1 MSDKK
6 NIHIL
11 ELSTYSQPDIIEDS
25 KNDWVEY
32 GVNNDHYEFLI
43 DRYKNSTTNNSIIN
57 NVARLIYG
65 KGLNASNASKK
76 PNEFAQMKSLFKPKT
91 LRALALNEYMLGCG
105 VLQCIFD
112 EKHTKV
118 IRVEAVKTKHVR
130 PAKCNEDGEI
140 EAYYYSDNWSETKK
154 FPPKRIPAFGTSKE
168 PIEFLVYGKDSI
180 DLKYFSEV
188 DYQACIPY
196 CVLEEEI
203 SNYLINDTQNGFSG
217 TKVVNFNSGTPS
229 EEQQRLIANKVKG
242 QLTGAQGDKVIIAFN
257 DNQEEKTTVED
268 IPLDNAPEHFSY
280 LSTEAQA
287 KILNNH
293 NVVSPMIVGIT
304 TANSGFSS
312 NGDEIKTASTVFYN
326 QTIKPHQDIL
336 INALNNILAF
346 NGISLNL
353 FFENLNPLSSPV
365 SSESAKGGTEVVDSL
380 NTLSPLLATKVLET
394 MTTEEIRD
402 LVGLGLPEAPIRSTE
417 LSKEFNLEE
426 FLSDLGE
433 PKEQTGWITLDERE
447 VHYDDEETL
456 DNHLAEMNKELYDK
470 LQTSTLLSKV
480 FNFVSTGTARPTAI
494 SSQDKIVK
502 DKFFKVRYEYV
513 GNKSPERG
521 FCKAMM
527 RANKLY
533 RREDI
538 ERMSMQAVNSGF
550 GEGGSDTYNIFKFK
564 GGPRCRHAWKRVTM
578 MLDIN
583 KDSDEFKKIGTR
595 AAEIKGF
602 KVTNPFEVSVY
613 PKNLPLKGFSPN
625 NPNLPSDVR

>member
-105 VLQCIFD
+105 VIQCIFD

-118 IRVEAVKTKHVR
+118 VRVEAVKTKHVR

-140 EAYYYSDNWSETKK
+140 EAYYYSDNWSDTKK

-268 IPLDNAPEHFSY
+268 IPLNNAPEHYTY

-304 TANSGFSS
+304 TVNSGFSS
-312 NGDEIKTASTVFYN
+312 NGDEIEVATKFFYN
-326 QTIKPHQDIL
+326 QTVKPHQELL
-336 INALNNILAF
+336 IDALDEILAF
-346 NGISLNL
+346 NGISLKL
-353 FFENLNPLSSPV
+353 YFENLN
-365 SSESAKGGTEVVDSL
+365 
-380 NTLSPLLATKVLET
+380 LLQTREEIETVLEDNT
-394 MTTEEIRD
+394 KLT
-402 LVGLGLPEAPIRSTE
+402 S
-417 LSKEFNLEE
+417 
-426 FLSDLGE
+426 FLDTLGE
-433 PKEQTGWITLDERE
+433 EESDDWELIDSRE
-447 VHYDDEETL
+447 VNYDEEEEL
-456 DNHLAEMNKELYDK
+456 DKQFNEFGQSTIDKVKNALIKLA
-470 LQTSTLLSKV
+470 
-480 FNFVSTGTARPTAI
+480 STGTARPNAQ
-494 SSQDKIVK
+494 SAQDKQV
-502 DKFFKVRYEYV
+502 DGNYFKVRYKYV
-513 GNKSPERG
+513 GEGSGQREFCNKMTAS
-521 FCKAMM
+521 
-527 RANKLY
+527 NKIY
-533 RREDI
+533 RKEDI
-538 ERMSMQAVNSGF
+538 MMMGTQAVNKGF
-550 GEGGSDTYNIFKFK
+550 GEFGADTYSIWLYK
-564 GGPRCRHAWKRVTM
+564 GGPRCRHKWERRTYMSKSRTIDANSPLAPTVSTGKAR
-578 MLDIN
+578 
-583 KDSDEFKKIGTR
+583 KFGY
-595 AAEIKGF
+595 
-602 KVTNPFEVSVY
+602 NPVNEREVSMK
-613 PKNLPLKGFSPN
+613 PNDMPLKGFSPN
-625 NPNLPSDVR
+625 NENLPSDVR

>member
-11 ELSTYSQPDIIEDS
+11 ELSTYSQPEIIEDS

-32 GVNNDHYEFLI
+32 GVNNDYYEFLI

-140 EAYYYSDNWSETKK
+140 EAYYYSDNWSDTKK

-268 IPLDNAPEHFSY
+268 IPLNNAPEHYTY

-312 NGDEIKTASTVFYN
+312 NGDEIEVATKFFYN
-326 QTIKPHQDIL
+326 QTVKPHQELL
-336 INALNNILAF
+336 IDAIDEILAF
-346 NGISLNL
+346 NGISLKL
-353 FFENLNPLSSPV
+353 YFENLNLLQTR
-365 SSESAKGGTEVVDSL
+365 EEVE
-380 NTLSPLLATKVLET
+380 TVLEDNT
-394 MTTEEIRD
+394 K
-402 LVGLGLPEAPIRSTE
+402 LNS
-417 LSKEFNLEE
+417 
-426 FLSDLGE
+426 FLHTLGE
-433 PKEQTGWITLDERE
+433 EESEDWELIDSRE
-447 VHYDDEETL
+447 VNYDEEEEL
-456 DNHLAEMNKELYDK
+456 DKQFNDFGQSTIDKVKNALIKLA
-470 LQTSTLLSKV
+470 
-480 FNFVSTGTARPTAI
+480 STGTARPNAQ
-494 SSQDKIVK
+494 SAQDKQV
-502 DKFFKVRYEYV
+502 DGNYFKVRYKYV
-513 GNKSPERG
+513 GEGSGEREFCNK
-521 FCKAMM
+521 MM
-527 RANKLY
+527 SSNKIY
-533 RREDI
+533 RKEDI
-538 ERMSMQAVNSGF
+538 IMMGSQEVNKGF
-550 GEGGSDTYNIFKFK
+550 GEGGAAVYSIWLYK
-564 GGPRCRHAWKRVTM
+564 GGPRCRHKWERRTYMSKSRTIDANSPLAPRVSTG
-578 MLDIN
+578 
-583 KDSDEFKKIGTR
+583 KARKFGY
-595 AAEIKGF
+595 
-602 KVTNPFEVSVY
+602 NPVNEREVSMK
-613 PKNLPLKGFSPN
+613 PNDMPLKGFSPN

>member
-11 ELSTYSQPDIIEDS
+11 ELSTYSQPDIVEDS

-118 IRVEAVKTKHVR
+118 VRVEAVKTKHVR

-140 EAYYYSDNWSETKK
+140 EAYYYSDNWSDTKK

-168 PIEFLVYGKDSI
+168 SIEFLVYGKDSI

-268 IPLDNAPEHFSY
+268 IPLNNAPEHYTY
-280 LSTEAQA
+280 LSTEAQS

-312 NGDEIKTASTVFYN
+312 NGDEIEVATKFFYN
-326 QTIKPHQDIL
+326 QTVKPHQELL
-336 INALNNILAF
+336 IDAIDEILAF
-346 NGISLNL
+346 NGISLKL
-353 FFENLNPLSSPV
+353 YFENLN
-365 SSESAKGGTEVVDSL
+365 
-380 NTLSPLLATKVLET
+380 LLQTREEAETVLEDNT
-394 MTTEEIRD
+394 KLT
-402 LVGLGLPEAPIRSTE
+402 S
-417 LSKEFNLEE
+417 
-426 FLSDLGE
+426 FLDTLGE
-433 PKEQTGWITLDERE
+433 EESDDWELIDSRE
-447 VHYDDEETL
+447 VNYDEEEEL
-456 DNHLAEMNKELYDK
+456 DKQFNDFGQSTIDKVKNALIKLA
-470 LQTSTLLSKV
+470 
-480 FNFVSTGTARPTAI
+480 STGTARPNAQ
-494 SSQDKIVK
+494 SAQDKQV
-502 DKFFKVRYEYV
+502 DGNYFKVRYKYV
-513 GNKSPERG
+513 GEGSGQREFCNK
-521 FCKAMM
+521 MM
-527 RANKLY
+527 ASNKIY
-533 RREDI
+533 RKEDI
-538 ERMSMQAVNSGF
+538 MMMGTLEEGGTQVVNKGF
-550 GEGGSDTYNIFKFK
+550 GEFGADTYSIWLYK
-564 GGPRCRHAWKRVTM
+564 GGARCRHKWERRTYMSKSRTIDANSPLAPTVSTGKAR
-578 MLDIN
+578 
-583 KDSDEFKKIGTR
+583 KFGY
-595 AAEIKGF
+595 
-602 KVTNPFEVSVY
+602 NPVNEREVSMK
-613 PKNLPLKGFSPN
+613 PNDMPLKGFSPN
-625 NPNLPSDVR
+625 NENLPSDVR

>member
-105 VLQCIFD
+105 VIQCIFD
-112 EKHTKV
+112 EKHTKI

-140 EAYYYSDNWSETKK
+140 EAYYYSDNWSDTKK

-268 IPLDNAPEHFSY
+268 IPLNNAPEHYTY

-312 NGDEIKTASTVFYN
+312 NGDEIEVATKFFYN
-326 QTIKPHQDIL
+326 QTVKPHQELL
-336 INALNNILAF
+336 IDAIDEILAF
-346 NGISLNL
+346 NGISLKL
-353 FFENLNPLSSPV
+353 YFENLNLLQTR
-365 SSESAKGGTEVVDSL
+365 EEVE
-380 NTLSPLLATKVLET
+380 TVLEDNT
-394 MTTEEIRD
+394 KLGEED
-402 LVGLGLPEAPIRSTE
+402 SEENNKNVET
-417 LSKEFNLEE
+417 SKEFNLEE

-447 VHYDDEETL
+447 VDYEDEETL
-456 DNHLAEMNKELYDK
+456 NNHLAEMNKELYDK
-470 LQTSTLLSKV
+470 LETSTLLSKV

-494 SSQDKIVK
+494 SSQDKLVK

-513 GNKSPERG
+513 GNKSPERA

-538 ERMSMQAVNSGF
+538 ENMSMQPVNAGF
-550 GEGGSDTYNIFKFK
+550 GEGGSDTYNCFKFK

-578 MLDIN
+578 MLDID
-583 KDSDEFKKIGTR
+583 KDSDEFKRIGTR

-625 NPNLPSDVR
+625 NKNLPSDVR

>member
-65 KGLNASNASKK
+65 KGLDASNASKK

-118 IRVEAVKTKHVR
+118 VRVEAVKTKHVR

-140 EAYYYSDNWSETKK
+140 EAYYYSDNWSDTKK

-268 IPLDNAPEHFSY
+268 IPLNNAPEHYTY
-280 LSTEAQA
+280 LSTEAHA

-312 NGDEIKTASTVFYN
+312 NGDEIEVATKFFYN
-326 QTIKPHQDIL
+326 QTVKPHQELL
-336 INALNNILAF
+336 IDAIDEILAF
-346 NGISLNL
+346 NGISLKL
-353 FFENLNPLSSPV
+353 YFENLNLLQTR
-365 SSESAKGGTEVVDSL
+365 EEVE
-380 NTLSPLLATKVLET
+380 TVLEDNT
-394 MTTEEIRD
+394 KLGEE
-402 LVGLGLPEAPIRSTE
+402 E
-417 LSKEFNLEE
+417 SKENNKNVETSQEFNLEE

-447 VHYDDEETL
+447 VDYEDEETL
-456 DNHLAEMNKELYDK
+456 NNHLAEMNKELYDK
-470 LQTSTLLSKV
+470 LENSTLLSKV

-494 SSQDKIVK
+494 SSQDKLVK

-538 ERMSMQAVNSGF
+538 ERMSMQPVNPGF
-550 GEGGSDTYNIFKFK
+550 GEGGSDTYNCFKFK
-564 GGPRCRHAWKRVTM
+564 GGARCRHKWKRVTM

-583 KDSDEFKKIGTR
+583 KDSDEFKRIGTR

-625 NPNLPSDVR
+625 NKNLPSDVR

>member
-32 GVNNDHYEFLI
+32 GIDNLHYDFLI

-140 EAYYYSDNWSETKK
+140 EAYYYSDNWSDTKK

-268 IPLDNAPEHFSY
+268 IPLNNAPEHYTY
-280 LSTEAQA
+280 LSTEAQS

-312 NGDEIKTASTVFYN
+312 NGDEIEVATKFFYN
-326 QTIKPHQDIL
+326 QTVKPHQELL
-336 INALNNILAF
+336 IDALDEILAF
-346 NGISLNL
+346 NGISLKL
-353 FFENLNPLSSPV
+353 YFENLNLLQTR
-365 SSESAKGGTEVVDSL
+365 EEVE
-380 NTLSPLLATKVLET
+380 TVLEDNT
-394 MTTEEIRD
+394 KLT
-402 LVGLGLPEAPIRSTE
+402 S
-417 LSKEFNLEE
+417 
-426 FLSDLGE
+426 FLDTLGE
-433 PKEQTGWITLDERE
+433 EESDDWELIDSRE
-447 VHYDDEETL
+447 VNYDEEEEL
-456 DNHLAEMNKELYDK
+456 DKQFNDFGQSTIDKVKNALIKLA
-470 LQTSTLLSKV
+470 
-480 FNFVSTGTARPTAI
+480 STGTARPNAQ
-494 SSQDKIVK
+494 SAQDKQV
-502 DKFFKVRYEYV
+502 DGNYFKVRYKYV
-513 GNKSPERG
+513 GEGSGQREFCNK
-521 FCKAMM
+521 MM
-527 RANKLY
+527 SLNKIY
-533 RREDI
+533 RKEDI
-538 ERMSMQAVNSGF
+538 MMMGTPEEGGTQVVNKGF
-550 GEGGSDTYNIFKFK
+550 GEFGADTYSIWLYK
-564 GGPRCRHAWKRVTM
+564 GGPRCRHKWERRTYMSKSRTIDANSPLAPTVSTGKAR
-578 MLDIN
+578 
-583 KDSDEFKKIGTR
+583 KFGY
-595 AAEIKGF
+595 
-602 KVTNPFEVSVY
+602 NPVNEREVSMK
-613 PKNLPLKGFSPN
+613 PNDMPLKGFSPN
-625 NPNLPSDVR
+625 NENLPSDVR

>member
-11 ELSTYSQPDIIEDS
+11 ELSTYSQPEIIEDS

-32 GVNNDHYEFLI
+32 GVNNDYYEFLI

-140 EAYYYSDNWSETKK
+140 EAYYYSDNWSDTKK

-268 IPLDNAPEHFSY
+268 IPLNNAPEHYTY

-312 NGDEIKTASTVFYN
+312 NGDEIEVATKFFYN
-326 QTIKPHQDIL
+326 QTVKPHQELL
-336 INALNNILAF
+336 IDAIDEILAF
-346 NGISLNL
+346 NGISLKL
-353 FFENLNPLSSPV
+353 YFENLNLLQTR
-365 SSESAKGGTEVVDSL
+365 EEVE
-380 NTLSPLLATKVLET
+380 TVLEDNT
-394 MTTEEIRD
+394 KLT
-402 LVGLGLPEAPIRSTE
+402 S
-417 LSKEFNLEE
+417 
-426 FLSDLGE
+426 FLHTLGE
-433 PKEQTGWITLDERE
+433 EESEDWELIDSRE
-447 VHYDDEETL
+447 VNYDEEEEL
-456 DNHLAEMNKELYDK
+456 DKQFNEFGQSTIDKVKNALIKLA
-470 LQTSTLLSKV
+470 
-480 FNFVSTGTARPTAI
+480 STGTARPNAQ
-494 SSQDKIVK
+494 SAQDKQV
-502 DKFFKVRYEYV
+502 DGNYFKVRYKYV
-513 GNKSPERG
+513 GEGSGEREFCNK
-521 FCKAMM
+521 MM
-527 RANKLY
+527 SSNKIY
-533 RREDI
+533 RKEDI
-538 ERMSMQAVNSGF
+538 IMMGSQEVNKGF
-550 GEGGSDTYNIFKFK
+550 GEGGAAVYSIWLYK
-564 GGPRCRHAWKRVTM
+564 GGPRCRHKWERRTYMSKSRTIDANSPLAPTVSTGKARKFGYNP
-578 MLDIN
+578 IN
-583 KDSDEFKKIGTR
+583 VGEK
-595 AAEIKGF
+595 
-602 KVTNPFEVSVY
+602 EVSMK
-613 PKNLPLKGFSPN
+613 PNDMPLKGFSPN

>member
-11 ELSTYSQPDIIEDS
+11 ELSTYSQPEIIEDS

-105 VLQCIFD
+105 VIQCIFD

-140 EAYYYSDNWSETKK
+140 EAYYYSDNWSDTKK

-268 IPLDNAPEHFSY
+268 IPLNNAPEHYTY

-312 NGDEIKTASTVFYN
+312 NGDEIEVATKFFYN
-326 QTIKPHQDIL
+326 QTVKPHQELL
-336 INALNNILAF
+336 IDAIDEILAF
-346 NGISLNL
+346 NGISLKL
-353 FFENLNPLSSPV
+353 YFENLNLLQTR
-365 SSESAKGGTEVVDSL
+365 EEVE
-380 NTLSPLLATKVLET
+380 TVLEENT
-394 MTTEEIRD
+394 KLT
-402 LVGLGLPEAPIRSTE
+402 S
-417 LSKEFNLEE
+417 
-426 FLSDLGE
+426 FLDTLGE
-433 PKEQTGWITLDERE
+433 EESDDWELIDSRE
-447 VHYDDEETL
+447 VNYDEEEEL
-456 DNHLAEMNKELYDK
+456 DRQFNDFGQSTIDKVKNAIIKLA
-470 LQTSTLLSKV
+470 
-480 FNFVSTGTARPTAI
+480 STGTARPNAQ
-494 SSQDKIVK
+494 SAQDKQV
-502 DKFFKVRYEYV
+502 DGNYFKVRYKYV
-513 GNKSPERG
+513 GEGSGEREFCNK
-521 FCKAMM
+521 MM
-527 RANKLY
+527 ASNKIY
-533 RREDI
+533 RKEDI
-538 ERMSMQAVNSGF
+538 MMMGTQAVNKGF
-550 GEGGSDTYNIFKFK
+550 GEFGADTYSIWLYK
-564 GGPRCRHAWKRVTM
+564 GGPRCRHKWERRTYMSKSRTIDANSPLAPTVSTGKAR
-578 MLDIN
+578 
-583 KDSDEFKKIGTR
+583 KFGY
-595 AAEIKGF
+595 
-602 KVTNPFEVSVY
+602 NPVNEREVSMK
-613 PKNLPLKGFSPN
+613 PNDMPLKGFSPN
-625 NPNLPSDVR
+625 NENLPSDVR

>member
-105 VLQCIFD
+105 VIQCIFD

-118 IRVEAVKTKHVR
+118 VRVEAVKTKHVR

-140 EAYYYSDNWSETKK
+140 EAYYYSDNWSDTKK

-268 IPLDNAPEHFSY
+268 IPLNNAPEHYTY

-304 TANSGFSS
+304 TVNSGFSS
-312 NGDEIKTASTVFYN
+312 NGDEIEVATKFFYN
-326 QTIKPHQDIL
+326 QTVKPHQELL
-336 INALNNILAF
+336 IDALDEILAF
-346 NGISLNL
+346 NGISLKL
-353 FFENLNPLSSPV
+353 YFENLN
-365 SSESAKGGTEVVDSL
+365 
-380 NTLSPLLATKVLET
+380 LLQTREEIETVLEDNT
-394 MTTEEIRD
+394 KLT
-402 LVGLGLPEAPIRSTE
+402 S
-417 LSKEFNLEE
+417 
-426 FLSDLGE
+426 FLDTLGE
-433 PKEQTGWITLDERE
+433 EESDDWELIDSRE
-447 VHYDDEETL
+447 VNYDEEEEL
-456 DNHLAEMNKELYDK
+456 DKQFNDFGQSTIDKVKNALIKLA
-470 LQTSTLLSKV
+470 
-480 FNFVSTGTARPTAI
+480 STGTARPNAQ
-494 SSQDKIVK
+494 SAQDKQV
-502 DKFFKVRYEYV
+502 DGNYFKVRYKYV
-513 GNKSPERG
+513 GEGSGQREFCNKMTAS
-521 FCKAMM
+521 
-527 RANKLY
+527 NKIY
-533 RREDI
+533 RKEDI
-538 ERMSMQAVNSGF
+538 MMMGTQAVNKGF
-550 GEGGSDTYNIFKFK
+550 GEFGADTYSIWLYK
-564 GGPRCRHAWKRVTM
+564 GGARCRHKWERRTYMSKSRTIDANSPLAPRVSTG
-578 MLDIN
+578 
-583 KDSDEFKKIGTR
+583 KARKFGY
-595 AAEIKGF
+595 
-602 KVTNPFEVSVY
+602 NPVNEREVSMK
-613 PKNLPLKGFSPN
+613 PNDMPLKGFSPN
-625 NPNLPSDVR
+625 NENLPSDVR

>member
-11 ELSTYSQPDIIEDS
+11 ELSTYSQPEIIEDS

-91 LRALALNEYMLGCG
+91 LRALALNEYMLGSG
-105 VLQCIFD
+105 VIQCIFD

-140 EAYYYSDNWSETKK
+140 EAYYYSDNWSDTKK

-268 IPLDNAPEHFSY
+268 IPLNNAPEHYTY
-280 LSTEAQA
+280 LSTEAQS

-312 NGDEIKTASTVFYN
+312 NGDEIEVATKFFYN
-326 QTIKPHQDIL
+326 QTVKPHQELL
-336 INALNNILAF
+336 IDAIDEILAF
-346 NGISLNL
+346 NGISLKL
-353 FFENLNPLSSPV
+353 YFENLNLLQTR
-365 SSESAKGGTEVVDSL
+365 EEVE
-380 NTLSPLLATKVLET
+380 TVLEDNT
-394 MTTEEIRD
+394 K
-402 LVGLGLPEAPIRSTE
+402 LNS
-417 LSKEFNLEE
+417 
-426 FLSDLGE
+426 FLDTLGE
-433 PKEQTGWITLDERE
+433 EESEDWELIDSRE
-447 VHYDDEETL
+447 VSYDEEEEL
-456 DNHLAEMNKELYDK
+456 DKQFNEFGQSTIDKVKNALIKLA
-470 LQTSTLLSKV
+470 
-480 FNFVSTGTARPTAI
+480 STGTARPNAQ
-494 SSQDKIVK
+494 SAQDKQV
-502 DKFFKVRYEYV
+502 DGNYFKVRYKYV
-513 GNKSPERG
+513 GEGSGQREFCNK
-521 FCKAMM
+521 MM
-527 RANKLY
+527 SSNKIY
-533 RREDI
+533 RKEDI
-538 ERMSMQAVNSGF
+538 IMMGSQEVNKGF
-550 GEGGSDTYNIFKFK
+550 GEGGAAVYSIWLYK
-564 GGPRCRHAWKRVTM
+564 GGPRCRHKWERRTYMSKSRTIDANSPLAPTVSTGKARKFGYNP
-578 MLDIN
+578 IN
-583 KDSDEFKKIGTR
+583 VGEK
-595 AAEIKGF
+595 
-602 KVTNPFEVSVY
+602 EVSMK
-613 PKNLPLKGFSPN
+613 PNDMPLKGFSPN

>member
-105 VLQCIFD
+105 VIQCIFD

-118 IRVEAVKTKHVR
+118 VRVEAVKTKHVR

-140 EAYYYSDNWSETKK
+140 EAYYYSDNWSDTKK

-268 IPLDNAPEHFSY
+268 IPLNNAPEHYTY
-280 LSTEAQA
+280 LSTEAQS

-336 INALNNILAF
+336 INALNDILSF
-346 NGISLNL
+346 NGVSLNL

-417 LSKEFNLEE
+417 LSS
-426 FLSDLGE
+426 FLDTLGE
-433 PKEQTGWITLDERE
+433 EESDDWELIDSRE
-447 VHYDDEETL
+447 VNYDEEEEL
-456 DNHLAEMNKELYDK
+456 DKQFNEFGQSTIDKVKNALIKLA
-470 LQTSTLLSKV
+470 
-480 FNFVSTGTARPTAI
+480 STGTARPNAQ
-494 SSQDKIVK
+494 SAQDKQV
-502 DKFFKVRYEYV
+502 DGNYFKVRYKYV
-513 GNKSPERG
+513 GEGSGQREFCNK
-521 FCKAMM
+521 MM
-527 RANKLY
+527 SSNKIY
-533 RREDI
+533 RKEDI
-538 ERMSMQAVNSGF
+538 MMMGTQAVNKGF
-550 GEGGSDTYNIFKFK
+550 GEFGADTYSIWLYK
-564 GGPRCRHAWKRVTM
+564 GGPRCRHKWERRTYMSKSRTIDANSPLAPRVSTG
-578 MLDIN
+578 
-583 KDSDEFKKIGTR
+583 KARKFGY
-595 AAEIKGF
+595 
-602 KVTNPFEVSVY
+602 NPVNEREVSMK
-613 PKNLPLKGFSPN
+613 PNDMPLKGFSPN
-625 NPNLPSDVR
+625 NENLPSDVR

>member
-32 GVNNDHYEFLI
+32 GIDNLHYDFLI

-140 EAYYYSDNWSETKK
+140 EAYYYSDNWSDTKK

-168 PIEFLVYGKDSI
+168 SIEFLVYGKDSI

-268 IPLDNAPEHFSY
+268 IPLNNAPEHYTY
-280 LSTEAQA
+280 LSTEAQS

-312 NGDEIKTASTVFYN
+312 NGDEIEVATKFFYN
-326 QTIKPHQDIL
+326 QTVKPHQELL
-336 INALNNILAF
+336 IDALDEILAF
-346 NGISLNL
+346 NGISLKL
-353 FFENLNPLSSPV
+353 YFENLN
-365 SSESAKGGTEVVDSL
+365 
-380 NTLSPLLATKVLET
+380 LLQTREEAETVLEDNT
-394 MTTEEIRD
+394 KLT
-402 LVGLGLPEAPIRSTE
+402 S
-417 LSKEFNLEE
+417 
-426 FLSDLGE
+426 FLDTLGE
-433 PKEQTGWITLDERE
+433 EESDDWELIDSRE
-447 VHYDDEETL
+447 VNYDEEEEL
-456 DNHLAEMNKELYDK
+456 DKQFNDFGQSTIDKVKNALIKLA
-470 LQTSTLLSKV
+470 
-480 FNFVSTGTARPTAI
+480 STGTARPNAQ
-494 SSQDKIVK
+494 SAQDKQV
-502 DKFFKVRYEYV
+502 DGNYFKVRYKYV
-513 GNKSPERG
+513 GEGSGQREFCNK
-521 FCKAMM
+521 MM
-527 RANKLY
+527 SLNKIY
-533 RREDI
+533 RKEDI
-538 ERMSMQAVNSGF
+538 MMMGTPEEGGTQVVNKGF
-550 GEGGSDTYNIFKFK
+550 GEFGADTYSIWLYK
-564 GGPRCRHAWKRVTM
+564 GGPRCRHKWERRTYMSKSRTIDANSPLAPTVSTGKAR
-578 MLDIN
+578 
-583 KDSDEFKKIGTR
+583 KFGY
-595 AAEIKGF
+595 
-602 KVTNPFEVSVY
+602 NPVNEREVSMK
-613 PKNLPLKGFSPN
+613 PNDMPLKGFSPN
-625 NPNLPSDVR
+625 NENLPSDVR

>member
-11 ELSTYSQPDIIEDS
+11 ELSTYSQPEIIEDS
-25 KNDWVEY
+25 KNDWIEY

-76 PNEFAQMKSLFKPKT
+76 PNDFAQMKSLFKPKT

-140 EAYYYSDNWSETKK
+140 EAYYYSDNWSDTKK

-268 IPLDNAPEHFSY
+268 IPLNNAPEHYTY

-312 NGDEIKTASTVFYN
+312 NGDEIEVATKFFYN
-326 QTIKPHQDIL
+326 QTVKPHQELL
-336 INALNNILAF
+336 IDAIDEILAF
-346 NGISLNL
+346 NGISLKL
-353 FFENLNPLSSPV
+353 YFENLNLLQTR
-365 SSESAKGGTEVVDSL
+365 EEVE
-380 NTLSPLLATKVLET
+380 TVLEDNT
-394 MTTEEIRD
+394 KLGEEDSEENNKDI
-402 LVGLGLPEAPIRSTE
+402 ET
-417 LSKEFNLEE
+417 SKKFNLEE

-456 DNHLAEMNKELYDK
+456 NNHLAEMNKELYDK

-538 ERMSMQAVNSGF
+538 ERMSMQPVNSGF
-550 GEGGSDTYNIFKFK
+550 GEGGSDTYNIFKWK

-625 NPNLPSDVR
+625 NKNLPSDVR

>member
-11 ELSTYSQPDIIEDS
+11 ELSTYSQPEIIEDS
-25 KNDWVEY
+25 KNDWIEY

-76 PNEFAQMKSLFKPKT
+76 PNDFAQMKSLFKPKT

-105 VLQCIFD
+105 VIQCIFD

-140 EAYYYSDNWSETKK
+140 EAYYYSDNWSDTKK

-268 IPLDNAPEHFSY
+268 IPLNNAPEHYTY

-312 NGDEIKTASTVFYN
+312 NGDEIEVATKFFYN
-326 QTIKPHQDIL
+326 QTVKPHQELL
-336 INALNNILAF
+336 IDAIDEILAF
-346 NGISLNL
+346 NGISLKL
-353 FFENLNPLSSPV
+353 YFENLN
-365 SSESAKGGTEVVDSL
+365 
-380 NTLSPLLATKVLET
+380 LLQTREEAETVLEENT
-394 MTTEEIRD
+394 KLT
-402 LVGLGLPEAPIRSTE
+402 S
-417 LSKEFNLEE
+417 
-426 FLSDLGE
+426 FLDTLGE
-433 PKEQTGWITLDERE
+433 EESEDWELIDSRE
-447 VHYDDEETL
+447 VNYDEEEEL
-456 DNHLAEMNKELYDK
+456 DKQFNDFGQSTIDKVKNALIKLA
-470 LQTSTLLSKV
+470 
-480 FNFVSTGTARPTAI
+480 STGTARPNAQ
-494 SSQDKIVK
+494 SAQDKQV
-502 DKFFKVRYEYV
+502 DGNYFKVRYKYV
-513 GNKSPERG
+513 GEGSGQREFCNK
-521 FCKAMM
+521 MM
-527 RANKLY
+527 SLNKIY
-533 RREDI
+533 RKEDI
-538 ERMSMQAVNSGF
+538 MMMGTPEEGGTQVVNKGF
-550 GEGGSDTYNIFKFK
+550 GEFGADTYSIWLYK
-564 GGPRCRHAWKRVTM
+564 GGPRCRHKWERRTYMSKSRTIDANSPLAPTVSTGKAR
-578 MLDIN
+578 
-583 KDSDEFKKIGTR
+583 KFGY
-595 AAEIKGF
+595 
-602 KVTNPFEVSVY
+602 NPVNEREVSMK
-613 PKNLPLKGFSPN
+613 PNDMPLKGFSPN
-625 NPNLPSDVR
+625 NENLPSDVR

>member
-11 ELSTYSQPDIIEDS
+11 ELSTYSQPEIIEDS

-32 GVNNDHYEFLI
+32 GVNNDYYEFLI

-76 PNEFAQMKSLFKPKT
+76 PNEFAQMKSLFKANV
-91 LRALALNEYMLGCG
+91 LRSLALNEYMLGCG
-105 VLQCIFD
+105 VIQCIFD

-140 EAYYYSDNWSETKK
+140 EAYYYSDNWSDTKK

-268 IPLDNAPEHFSY
+268 IPLNNAPEHYTY

-312 NGDEIKTASTVFYN
+312 NGDEIEVATKFFYN
-326 QTIKPHQDIL
+326 QTVKPHQELL
-336 INALNNILAF
+336 IDAIDEILAF
-346 NGISLNL
+346 NGISLKL
-353 FFENLNPLSSPV
+353 YFENLNLLQTR
-365 SSESAKGGTEVVDSL
+365 EEVE
-380 NTLSPLLATKVLET
+380 TVLEDNT
-394 MTTEEIRD
+394 KLT
-402 LVGLGLPEAPIRSTE
+402 S
-417 LSKEFNLEE
+417 
-426 FLSDLGE
+426 FLHTLGE
-433 PKEQTGWITLDERE
+433 EESEDWELIDSRE
-447 VHYDDEETL
+447 VNYDEEEEL
-456 DNHLAEMNKELYDK
+456 DKQFNDFGQSTIDKVKNALIKLA
-470 LQTSTLLSKV
+470 
-480 FNFVSTGTARPTAI
+480 STGTARPNAQ
-494 SSQDKIVK
+494 SAQDKQV
-502 DKFFKVRYEYV
+502 DGNYFKVRYKYV
-513 GNKSPERG
+513 GEGSGQREFCNK
-521 FCKAMM
+521 MM
-527 RANKLY
+527 SSNKIY
-533 RREDI
+533 RKEDI
-538 ERMSMQAVNSGF
+538 IMMGSQEVNKGF
-550 GEGGSDTYNIFKFK
+550 GEGGAAVYSIWLYK
-564 GGPRCRHAWKRVTM
+564 GGPRCRHKWERRTYMSKSRTIDANSPLAPTVSTGKARKFGYNP
-578 MLDIN
+578 IN
-583 KDSDEFKKIGTR
+583 VGEK
-595 AAEIKGF
+595 
-602 KVTNPFEVSVY
+602 EVSMK
-613 PKNLPLKGFSPN
+613 PNDMPLKGFSPN

>member
-140 EAYYYSDNWSETKK
+140 EAYYYSDNWSDTKK

-268 IPLDNAPEHFSY
+268 IPLNNAPEHYTY
-280 LSTEAQA
+280 LSTEAQS

-312 NGDEIKTASTVFYN
+312 NGDEIEVATKFFYN
-326 QTIKPHQDIL
+326 QTVKPHQELL
-336 INALNNILAF
+336 IDALDEILAF
-346 NGISLNL
+346 NGISLKL
-353 FFENLNPLSSPV
+353 YFENLNLLQTR
-365 SSESAKGGTEVVDSL
+365 EEVE
-380 NTLSPLLATKVLET
+380 TVLEDNAKLT
-394 MTTEEIRD
+394 
-402 LVGLGLPEAPIRSTE
+402 S
-417 LSKEFNLEE
+417 
-426 FLSDLGE
+426 FLDTLGE
-433 PKEQTGWITLDERE
+433 EESEDWELIDSRE
-447 VHYDDEETL
+447 VNYDEEEEL
-456 DNHLAEMNKELYDK
+456 DRQFNEFGQSTIDKVKNALIKLA
-470 LQTSTLLSKV
+470 
-480 FNFVSTGTARPTAI
+480 STGTARPNAQ
-494 SSQDKIVK
+494 SAQDKQV
-502 DKFFKVRYEYV
+502 DGNYFKVRYKYV
-513 GNKSPERG
+513 GEGSGQREFCNK
-521 FCKAMM
+521 MM
-527 RANKLY
+527 ASNKIY
-533 RREDI
+533 RKEDI
-538 ERMSMQAVNSGF
+538 MMMGTLEEGGTQVVNKGF
-550 GEGGSDTYNIFKFK
+550 GEFGADTYSIWLYK
-564 GGPRCRHAWKRVTM
+564 GGPRCRHKWERRTYMSKSRTIDANSPLAPTVSTGKAR
-578 MLDIN
+578 
-583 KDSDEFKKIGTR
+583 KFGY
-595 AAEIKGF
+595 
-602 KVTNPFEVSVY
+602 NPVNEREVSMK
-613 PKNLPLKGFSPN
+613 PNDMPLKGFSPN
-625 NPNLPSDVR
+625 NENLPSDVR

>member
-11 ELSTYSQPDIIEDS
+11 ELSTYSQPDIVEDS

-140 EAYYYSDNWSETKK
+140 EAYYYSDNWSDTKK

-268 IPLDNAPEHFSY
+268 IPLNNAPEHYTY

-312 NGDEIKTASTVFYN
+312 NGDEIEVATKFFYN
-326 QTIKPHQDIL
+326 QTVKPHQELL
-336 INALNNILAF
+336 IDAIDEILAF
-346 NGISLNL
+346 NGISLKL
-353 FFENLNPLSSPV
+353 YFENLNLLQTR
-365 SSESAKGGTEVVDSL
+365 EEVE
-380 NTLSPLLATKVLET
+380 TVLEDNT
-394 MTTEEIRD
+394 KLT
-402 LVGLGLPEAPIRSTE
+402 S
-417 LSKEFNLEE
+417 
-426 FLSDLGE
+426 FLDTLGE
-433 PKEQTGWITLDERE
+433 EETDDWELIDSRE
-447 VHYDDEETL
+447 VNYDEEEEL
-456 DNHLAEMNKELYDK
+456 DRQFNEFGQSTIDKVKNALIKLA
-470 LQTSTLLSKV
+470 
-480 FNFVSTGTARPTAI
+480 STGTARPNAQ
-494 SSQDKIVK
+494 SAQDKQV
-502 DKFFKVRYEYV
+502 DGNYFKVRYKYV
-513 GNKSPERG
+513 GEGSGQREFCNK
-521 FCKAMM
+521 MM
-527 RANKLY
+527 ASNKIY
-533 RREDI
+533 RKEDI
-538 ERMSMQAVNSGF
+538 MMMGTQAVNKGF
-550 GEGGSDTYNIFKFK
+550 GEFGADTYSIWLYK
-564 GGPRCRHAWKRVTM
+564 GGPRCRHKWERRTYMSKSRTIDANSPLAPTVSTGKAR
-578 MLDIN
+578 
-583 KDSDEFKKIGTR
+583 KFGY
-595 AAEIKGF
+595 
-602 KVTNPFEVSVY
+602 NPVNEREVSMK
-613 PKNLPLKGFSPN
+613 PNDMPLKGFSPN
-625 NPNLPSDVR
+625 NENLPSDVR

>member
-65 KGLNASNASKK
+65 KGLNASKK

-140 EAYYYSDNWSETKK
+140 EAYYYSDNWTDTKK

-268 IPLDNAPEHFSY
+268 IPLNNAPEHYTY

-312 NGDEIKTASTVFYN
+312 NGDEIEVATKFFYN
-326 QTIKPHQDIL
+326 QTVKPHQELL
-336 INALNNILAF
+336 IDAIDEILAF
-346 NGISLNL
+346 NGISLKL
-353 FFENLNPLSSPV
+353 YFENLNLLQTR
-365 SSESAKGGTEVVDSL
+365 EEVE
-380 NTLSPLLATKVLET
+380 TVLEDNT
-394 MTTEEIRD
+394 KLGEE
-402 LVGLGLPEAPIRSTE
+402 E
-417 LSKEFNLEE
+417 SKENNKNVETSQEFNLEE

-447 VHYDDEETL
+447 VDYEDEETL
-456 DNHLAEMNKELYDK
+456 NNHLAEMNKELYDK
-470 LQTSTLLSKV
+470 LENSTLLSKV

-494 SSQDKIVK
+494 SSQDKLVK

-538 ERMSMQAVNSGF
+538 ERMSMQPVNPGF
-550 GEGGSDTYNIFKFK
+550 GEGGSDTYNCFKFK
-564 GGPRCRHAWKRVTM
+564 GGARCRHKWKRVTM

-583 KDSDEFKKIGTR
+583 KDSDEFKRIGTR

-625 NPNLPSDVR
+625 NKNLPSDVR

>member
-65 KGLNASNASKK
+65 KGLDASNASKK

-140 EAYYYSDNWSETKK
+140 EAYYYSDNWTDTKK

-268 IPLDNAPEHFSY
+268 IPLNNAPEHYTY

-312 NGDEIKTASTVFYN
+312 NGDEIEVATKFFYN
-326 QTIKPHQDIL
+326 QTVKPHQELL
-336 INALNNILAF
+336 IDAIDEILAF
-346 NGISLNL
+346 NGISLKL
-353 FFENLNPLSSPV
+353 YFENLNLLQTR
-365 SSESAKGGTEVVDSL
+365 EEVE
-380 NTLSPLLATKVLET
+380 TVLEDNT
-394 MTTEEIRD
+394 KLGEED
-402 LVGLGLPEAPIRSTE
+402 SEENNKNVETSQ
-417 LSKEFNLEE
+417 EFNLEE

-447 VHYDDEETL
+447 VDYEDEETL
-456 DNHLAEMNKELYDK
+456 NNHLAEMNKELYDK
-470 LQTSTLLSKV
+470 LENSTLLSKV

-494 SSQDKIVK
+494 SSQDKLVK

-538 ERMSMQAVNSGF
+538 ERMSMQPVNPGF
-550 GEGGSDTYNIFKFK
+550 GEGGSDTYNCFKFK
-564 GGPRCRHAWKRVTM
+564 GGARCRHKWKRVTM

-583 KDSDEFKKIGTR
+583 KDSDEFKRIGTR

-625 NPNLPSDVR
+625 NKNLPSDVR

>member
-140 EAYYYSDNWSETKK
+140 EAYYYSDNWSDTKK

-217 TKVVNFNSGTPS
+217 TKVVNFNSGLPS
-229 EEQQRLIANKVKG
+229 EEAQRLIANKIKG

-268 IPLDNAPEHFSY
+268 IPLNNAPEHYTY

-312 NGDEIKTASTVFYN
+312 NGDEIEVATKFFYN
-326 QTIKPHQDIL
+326 QTVKPHQELL
-336 INALNNILAF
+336 IDAIDEILAF
-346 NGISLNL
+346 NGISLKL
-353 FFENLNPLSSPV
+353 YFENLN
-365 SSESAKGGTEVVDSL
+365 
-380 NTLSPLLATKVLET
+380 LLQTREEAETVLEENT
-394 MTTEEIRD
+394 KLT
-402 LVGLGLPEAPIRSTE
+402 S
-417 LSKEFNLEE
+417 
-426 FLSDLGE
+426 FLDTLGE
-433 PKEQTGWITLDERE
+433 EESEDWELIDSRE
-447 VHYDDEETL
+447 VNYDEEEEL
-456 DNHLAEMNKELYDK
+456 DKQFNDFGQSTIDKVKNALIKLA
-470 LQTSTLLSKV
+470 
-480 FNFVSTGTARPTAI
+480 STGTARPNAQ
-494 SSQDKIVK
+494 SAQDKQV
-502 DKFFKVRYEYV
+502 DGNYFKVRYKYV
-513 GNKSPERG
+513 GEGSGQREFCNK
-521 FCKAMM
+521 MM
-527 RANKLY
+527 SLNKIY
-533 RREDI
+533 RKEDI
-538 ERMSMQAVNSGF
+538 MMMGTPEEGGTQVVNKGF
-550 GEGGSDTYNIFKFK
+550 GEFGADTYSIWLYK
-564 GGPRCRHAWKRVTM
+564 GGPRCRHKWERRTYMSKSRTIDANSPLAPTVSTGKAR
-578 MLDIN
+578 
-583 KDSDEFKKIGTR
+583 KFGY
-595 AAEIKGF
+595 
-602 KVTNPFEVSVY
+602 NPVNEREVSMK
-613 PKNLPLKGFSPN
+613 PNDMPLKGFSPN
-625 NPNLPSDVR
+625 NENLPSDVR

>member
-65 KGLNASNASKK
+65 KGLDAANASKK
-76 PNEFAQMKSLFKPKT
+76 PNEFAHMKSLFKPKT

-140 EAYYYSDNWSETKK
+140 EAYYYSDNWSDTKK

-217 TKVVNFNSGTPS
+217 TKVVNFNSGLPS
-229 EEQQRLIANKVKG
+229 EEAQRLIANKIKG

-268 IPLDNAPEHFSY
+268 IPLNNAPEHYTY
-280 LSTEAQA
+280 LSTEAQS

-312 NGDEIKTASTVFYN
+312 NGDEIEVATKFFYN
-326 QTIKPHQDIL
+326 QTVKPHQELL
-336 INALNNILAF
+336 IDAIDEILAF
-346 NGISLNL
+346 NGISLKL
-353 FFENLNPLSSPV
+353 YFENLNLLQTR
-365 SSESAKGGTEVVDSL
+365 EEVE
-380 NTLSPLLATKVLET
+380 TVLEDNT
-394 MTTEEIRD
+394 KLT
-402 LVGLGLPEAPIRSTE
+402 S
-417 LSKEFNLEE
+417 
-426 FLSDLGE
+426 FLDTLGE
-433 PKEQTGWITLDERE
+433 EESDEWELIDSRE
-447 VHYDDEETL
+447 VNYDEEEEL
-456 DNHLAEMNKELYDK
+456 DKQFNDFGQSTIDKVKNALIKLA
-470 LQTSTLLSKV
+470 
-480 FNFVSTGTARPTAI
+480 STGTARPNAQ
-494 SSQDKIVK
+494 SSQDKQV
-502 DKFFKVRYEYV
+502 DGNYFKVRYKYV
-513 GNKSPERG
+513 GEGSGQREFCNK
-521 FCKAMM
+521 MM
-527 RANKLY
+527 SSNKIY
-533 RREDI
+533 RKEDI
-538 ERMSMQAVNSGF
+538 MMMGTQAVNKGF
-550 GEGGSDTYNIFKFK
+550 GEFGADTYSIWLYK
-564 GGPRCRHAWKRVTM
+564 GGARCRHKWERRTYMSKSRTIDANSPLAPTVSTGKAR
-578 MLDIN
+578 
-583 KDSDEFKKIGTR
+583 KFGY
-595 AAEIKGF
+595 
-602 KVTNPFEVSVY
+602 NPVNEREVSMK
-613 PKNLPLKGFSPN
+613 PNDMPLKGFSPN
-625 NPNLPSDVR
+625 NENLPSDVR

>member
-140 EAYYYSDNWSETKK
+140 EAYYYSDNWSDTKK

-268 IPLDNAPEHFSY
+268 IPLNNAPEHYTY
-280 LSTEAQA
+280 LSTEAQS

-312 NGDEIKTASTVFYN
+312 NGDEIEVATKFFYN
-326 QTIKPHQDIL
+326 QTVKPHQELL
-336 INALNNILAF
+336 IDALDEILAF
-346 NGISLNL
+346 NGISLKL
-353 FFENLNPLSSPV
+353 YFENLNLLQTR
-365 SSESAKGGTEVVDSL
+365 EEVE
-380 NTLSPLLATKVLET
+380 TVLEDNT
-394 MTTEEIRD
+394 KLT
-402 LVGLGLPEAPIRSTE
+402 S
-417 LSKEFNLEE
+417 
-426 FLSDLGE
+426 FLDTLGE
-433 PKEQTGWITLDERE
+433 EESEDWELIDSRE
-447 VHYDDEETL
+447 VNYDEEEEL
-456 DNHLAEMNKELYDK
+456 DRQFNEFGQSTIDKVKNALIKLA
-470 LQTSTLLSKV
+470 
-480 FNFVSTGTARPTAI
+480 STGTARPNAQ
-494 SSQDKIVK
+494 SAQDKQV
-502 DKFFKVRYEYV
+502 DGNYFKVRYKYV
-513 GNKSPERG
+513 GEGSGQREFCNK
-521 FCKAMM
+521 MM
-527 RANKLY
+527 ASNKIY
-533 RREDI
+533 RKEDI
-538 ERMSMQAVNSGF
+538 MMMGTLEEGGTQVVNKGF
-550 GEGGSDTYNIFKFK
+550 GEFGADTYSIWLYK
-564 GGPRCRHAWKRVTM
+564 GGPRCRHKWERRTYMSKSRTIDANSPLAPTVSTGKAR
-578 MLDIN
+578 
-583 KDSDEFKKIGTR
+583 KFGY
-595 AAEIKGF
+595 
-602 KVTNPFEVSVY
+602 NPVNEREVSMK
-613 PKNLPLKGFSPN
+613 PNDMPLKGFSPN
-625 NPNLPSDVR
+625 NENLPSDVR

>member
-65 KGLNASNASKK
+65 KGLDASNASKK
-76 PNEFAQMKSLFKPKT
+76 PNEFAHMKSLFKPKT

-140 EAYYYSDNWSETKK
+140 EAYYYSDNWSDTKK

-217 TKVVNFNSGTPS
+217 TKVVNFNSGLPS
-229 EEQQRLIANKVKG
+229 EEAQRLIANKIKG

-268 IPLDNAPEHFSY
+268 IPLNNAPEHYTY
-280 LSTEAQA
+280 LSTEAQS

-312 NGDEIKTASTVFYN
+312 NGDEIEVATKFFYN
-326 QTIKPHQDIL
+326 QTVKPHQELL
-336 INALNNILAF
+336 IDAIDEILAF
-346 NGISLNL
+346 NGISLKL
-353 FFENLNPLSSPV
+353 YFENLNLLQTR
-365 SSESAKGGTEVVDSL
+365 EEVE
-380 NTLSPLLATKVLET
+380 TVLEDNT
-394 MTTEEIRD
+394 KLT
-402 LVGLGLPEAPIRSTE
+402 S
-417 LSKEFNLEE
+417 
-426 FLSDLGE
+426 FLDTLGE
-433 PKEQTGWITLDERE
+433 EESDEWELIDSRE
-447 VHYDDEETL
+447 VNYDEEEEL
-456 DNHLAEMNKELYDK
+456 DKQFNDFGQSTIDKVKNALIKLA
-470 LQTSTLLSKV
+470 
-480 FNFVSTGTARPTAI
+480 STGTARPNAQ
-494 SSQDKIVK
+494 SSQDKQV
-502 DKFFKVRYEYV
+502 DGNYFKVRYKYV
-513 GNKSPERG
+513 GEGSGQREFCNK
-521 FCKAMM
+521 MM
-527 RANKLY
+527 SSNKIY
-533 RREDI
+533 RKEDI
-538 ERMSMQAVNSGF
+538 MMMGTQAVNKGF
-550 GEGGSDTYNIFKFK
+550 GEFGADTYSIWLYK
-564 GGPRCRHAWKRVTM
+564 GGARCRHKWERRTYMSKSRTIDANSPLAPTVSTGKAR
-578 MLDIN
+578 
-583 KDSDEFKKIGTR
+583 KFGY
-595 AAEIKGF
+595 
-602 KVTNPFEVSVY
+602 NPVNEREVSMK
-613 PKNLPLKGFSPN
+613 PNDMPLKGFSPN
-625 NPNLPSDVR
+625 NENLPSDVR

>member
-65 KGLNASNASKK
+65 KGLDASNASKK

-140 EAYYYSDNWSETKK
+140 EAYYYSDNWTDTKK

-268 IPLDNAPEHFSY
+268 IPLNNAPEHYTY

-312 NGDEIKTASTVFYN
+312 NGDEIEVATKFFYN
-326 QTIKPHQDIL
+326 QTVKPHQELL
-336 INALNNILAF
+336 IDAIDEILAF
-346 NGISLNL
+346 NGISLKL
-353 FFENLNPLSSPV
+353 YFENLNLLQTR
-365 SSESAKGGTEVVDSL
+365 EEVE
-380 NTLSPLLATKVLET
+380 TVLEDNT
-394 MTTEEIRD
+394 KLGEE
-402 LVGLGLPEAPIRSTE
+402 E
-417 LSKEFNLEE
+417 SKENNKNVETSQEFNLEE

-447 VHYDDEETL
+447 VDYEDEETL
-456 DNHLAEMNKELYDK
+456 NNHLAEMNKELYDK
-470 LQTSTLLSKV
+470 LENSTLLSKV

-494 SSQDKIVK
+494 SSQDKLVK

-538 ERMSMQAVNSGF
+538 ERMSMQPVNPGF
-550 GEGGSDTYNIFKFK
+550 GEGGSDTYNCFKFK
-564 GGPRCRHAWKRVTM
+564 GGARCRHKWKRVTM

-583 KDSDEFKKIGTR
+583 KDSDEFKRIGTR

-625 NPNLPSDVR
+625 NKNLPSDVR

>member
-11 ELSTYSQPDIIEDS
+11 ELSTYSQPEIIEDS
-25 KNDWVEY
+25 KNDWIEY

-76 PNEFAQMKSLFKPKT
+76 PNDFAQMKSLFKPKT

-140 EAYYYSDNWSETKK
+140 EAYYYSDNWSDTKK

-268 IPLDNAPEHFSY
+268 IPLNNAPEHYTY

-312 NGDEIKTASTVFYN
+312 NGDEIEVATKFFYN
-326 QTIKPHQDIL
+326 QTVKPHQELL
-336 INALNNILAF
+336 IDAIDEILAF
-346 NGISLNL
+346 NGISLKL
-353 FFENLNPLSSPV
+353 YFENLN
-365 SSESAKGGTEVVDSL
+365 
-380 NTLSPLLATKVLET
+380 LLQTREEAETVLEENT
-394 MTTEEIRD
+394 KLT
-402 LVGLGLPEAPIRSTE
+402 S
-417 LSKEFNLEE
+417 
-426 FLSDLGE
+426 FLDTLGE
-433 PKEQTGWITLDERE
+433 EESEDWELIDSRE
-447 VHYDDEETL
+447 VNYDEEEEL
-456 DNHLAEMNKELYDK
+456 DKQFNDFGQSTIDKVKNALIKLA
-470 LQTSTLLSKV
+470 
-480 FNFVSTGTARPTAI
+480 STGTARPNAQ
-494 SSQDKIVK
+494 SAQDKQV
-502 DKFFKVRYEYV
+502 DGNYFKVRYKYV
-513 GNKSPERG
+513 GEGSGQREFCNK
-521 FCKAMM
+521 MM
-527 RANKLY
+527 SLNKIY
-533 RREDI
+533 RKEDI
-538 ERMSMQAVNSGF
+538 MMMGTPEEGGTQVVNKGF
-550 GEGGSDTYNIFKFK
+550 GEFGADTYSIWLYK
-564 GGPRCRHAWKRVTM
+564 GGPRCRHKWERRTYMSKSRTIDANSPLAPTVSTGKAR
-578 MLDIN
+578 
-583 KDSDEFKKIGTR
+583 KFGY
-595 AAEIKGF
+595 
-602 KVTNPFEVSVY
+602 NPVNEREVSMK
-613 PKNLPLKGFSPN
+613 PNDMPLKGFSPN
-625 NPNLPSDVR
+625 NENLPSDVR

>member
-118 IRVEAVKTKHVR
+118 VRVEAVKTKHVR

-140 EAYYYSDNWSETKK
+140 EAYYYSDNWSDTKK

-168 PIEFLVYGKDSI
+168 SIEFLVYGKDSI

-268 IPLDNAPEHFSY
+268 IPLNNAPEHYTY
-280 LSTEAQA
+280 LSTEAQS

-312 NGDEIKTASTVFYN
+312 NGDEIEVATKFFYN
-326 QTIKPHQDIL
+326 QTVKPHQELL
-336 INALNNILAF
+336 IDALDEILAF
-346 NGISLNL
+346 NGISLKL
-353 FFENLNPLSSPV
+353 YFENLNLLQTR
-365 SSESAKGGTEVVDSL
+365 EEVE
-380 NTLSPLLATKVLET
+380 TVLEDNT
-394 MTTEEIRD
+394 KLT
-402 LVGLGLPEAPIRSTE
+402 S
-417 LSKEFNLEE
+417 
-426 FLSDLGE
+426 FLDTLGE
-433 PKEQTGWITLDERE
+433 EESDDWELIDSRE
-447 VHYDDEETL
+447 VNYDEEEEL
-456 DNHLAEMNKELYDK
+456 DKQFNDFGQSTIDKVKNALIKLA
-470 LQTSTLLSKV
+470 
-480 FNFVSTGTARPTAI
+480 STGTARPNAQ
-494 SSQDKIVK
+494 SAQDKQV
-502 DKFFKVRYEYV
+502 DGNYFKVRYKYV
-513 GNKSPERG
+513 GEGSGQREFCNK
-521 FCKAMM
+521 MM
-527 RANKLY
+527 SSNKIY
-533 RREDI
+533 RKEDI
-538 ERMSMQAVNSGF
+538 MMMGTQAVNKGF
-550 GEGGSDTYNIFKFK
+550 GEFGADTYSIWLYK
-564 GGPRCRHAWKRVTM
+564 GGPRCRHKWERRTYMSKSRTIDANSPLAPTVSTGKAR
-578 MLDIN
+578 
-583 KDSDEFKKIGTR
+583 KFGY
-595 AAEIKGF
+595 
-602 KVTNPFEVSVY
+602 NPVNEREVSMK
-613 PKNLPLKGFSPN
+613 PNDMPLKGFSPN
-625 NPNLPSDVR
+625 NENLPSDVR

>member
-11 ELSTYSQPDIIEDS
+11 ELSTYSQPDIVEDS

-140 EAYYYSDNWSETKK
+140 EAYYYSDNWTDTKK

-280 LSTEAQA
+280 LSTEAQS

-312 NGDEIKTASTVFYN
+312 NGDEIEVATKFFYN
-326 QTIKPHQDIL
+326 QTVKPHQELL
-336 INALNNILAF
+336 IDAIDEILAF
-346 NGISLNL
+346 NGISLKL
-353 FFENLNPLSSPV
+353 YFENLNLLQTR
-365 SSESAKGGTEVVDSL
+365 EEVE
-380 NTLSPLLATKVLET
+380 TVLEDNT
-394 MTTEEIRD
+394 KLGEEDSEENNKDI
-402 LVGLGLPEAPIRSTE
+402 ET
-417 LSKEFNLEE
+417 SKKFNLEE

-433 PKEQTGWITLDERE
+433 PKEQNGWITLDERE

-456 DNHLAEMNKELYDK
+456 NNHLAEMNKELYDK
-470 LQTSTLLSKV
+470 LETSTLLSKV

-538 ERMSMQAVNSGF
+538 ERMSMQPVNIGF
-550 GEGGSDTYNIFKFK
+550 GEGGSDTYNIFKWK

-625 NPNLPSDVR
+625 NKNLPSDVR

>member
-32 GVNNDHYEFLI
+32 GIDNLHYDFLI

-140 EAYYYSDNWSETKK
+140 EAYYYSDNWSDTKK

-280 LSTEAQA
+280 LSTEAQS

-312 NGDEIKTASTVFYN
+312 NGDEIEVATKFFYN
-326 QTIKPHQDIL
+326 QTVKPHQELL
-336 INALNNILAF
+336 IDAIDEILAF
-346 NGISLNL
+346 NGISLKL
-353 FFENLNPLSSPV
+353 YFENLNLLQTR
-365 SSESAKGGTEVVDSL
+365 EEVE
-380 NTLSPLLATKVLET
+380 TVLEDNT
-394 MTTEEIRD
+394 KLT
-402 LVGLGLPEAPIRSTE
+402 S
-417 LSKEFNLEE
+417 
-426 FLSDLGE
+426 FLDTLGE
-433 PKEQTGWITLDERE
+433 EESEDWELIDSRE
-447 VHYDDEETL
+447 VNYDEEEEL
-456 DNHLAEMNKELYDK
+456 DKQFNDFGQSTIDKVKNALIKLA
-470 LQTSTLLSKV
+470 
-480 FNFVSTGTARPTAI
+480 STGTARPNAQ
-494 SSQDKIVK
+494 SAQDKQV
-502 DKFFKVRYEYV
+502 DGNYFKVRYKYV
-513 GNKSPERG
+513 GEGSGQREFCNK
-521 FCKAMM
+521 MM
-527 RANKLY
+527 SLNKIY
-533 RREDI
+533 RKEDI
-538 ERMSMQAVNSGF
+538 MMMGTPEEGGTQVVNKGF
-550 GEGGSDTYNIFKFK
+550 GEFGADTYSIWLYK
-564 GGPRCRHAWKRVTM
+564 GGPRCRHKWERRTYMSKSRTIDANSPLAPTVSTGKAR
-578 MLDIN
+578 
-583 KDSDEFKKIGTR
+583 KFGY
-595 AAEIKGF
+595 
-602 KVTNPFEVSVY
+602 NPVNEREVSMK
-613 PKNLPLKGFSPN
+613 PNDMPLKGFSPN
-625 NPNLPSDVR
+625 NENLPSDVR

>member
-32 GVNNDHYEFLI
+32 GIDNLHYDFLI

-140 EAYYYSDNWSETKK
+140 EAYYYSDNWSDTKK

-268 IPLDNAPEHFSY
+268 IPLNNAPEHYTY

-312 NGDEIKTASTVFYN
+312 NGDEIEVATKFFYN
-326 QTIKPHQDIL
+326 QTVKPHQELL
-336 INALNNILAF
+336 IDAIDEILAF
-346 NGISLNL
+346 NGISLKL
-353 FFENLNPLSSPV
+353 YFENLNLLQTR
-365 SSESAKGGTEVVDSL
+365 EEVE
-380 NTLSPLLATKVLET
+380 TVLEDNT
-394 MTTEEIRD
+394 KLT
-402 LVGLGLPEAPIRSTE
+402 S
-417 LSKEFNLEE
+417 
-426 FLSDLGE
+426 FLDTLGE
-433 PKEQTGWITLDERE
+433 EESDDWELIDSRE
-447 VHYDDEETL
+447 VNYDEEEEL
-456 DNHLAEMNKELYDK
+456 DRQFNDFGQSTIDKVKNALIKLA
-470 LQTSTLLSKV
+470 
-480 FNFVSTGTARPTAI
+480 STGTARPNAQ
-494 SSQDKIVK
+494 SAQDKQV
-502 DKFFKVRYEYV
+502 DGNYFKVRYKYV
-513 GNKSPERG
+513 GEGSGQREFCNK
-521 FCKAMM
+521 MM
-527 RANKLY
+527 ASNKIY
-533 RREDI
+533 RKEDI
-538 ERMSMQAVNSGF
+538 MMMGTPEEGGTQVVNKGF
-550 GEGGSDTYNIFKFK
+550 GEFGADTYSIWLYK
-564 GGPRCRHAWKRVTM
+564 GGPRCRHKWERRTYMSKSRTIDANSPLAPTVSTGKAR
-578 MLDIN
+578 
-583 KDSDEFKKIGTR
+583 KFGY
-595 AAEIKGF
+595 
-602 KVTNPFEVSVY
+602 NPVNEREVSMK
-613 PKNLPLKGFSPN
+613 PNDMPLKGFSPN
-625 NPNLPSDVR
+625 NENLPSDVR

>member
-11 ELSTYSQPDIIEDS
+11 ELSTYSQPEIIEDS

-140 EAYYYSDNWSETKK
+140 EAYYYSDNWSDTKK

-268 IPLDNAPEHFSY
+268 IPLNNAPEHYTY

-312 NGDEIKTASTVFYN
+312 NGDEIEVATKFFYN
-326 QTIKPHQDIL
+326 QTVKPHQELL
-336 INALNNILAF
+336 IDAIDEILAF
-346 NGISLNL
+346 NGISLKL
-353 FFENLNPLSSPV
+353 YFENLNLLQTR
-365 SSESAKGGTEVVDSL
+365 EEVE
-380 NTLSPLLATKVLET
+380 TVLEDNT
-394 MTTEEIRD
+394 KLT
-402 LVGLGLPEAPIRSTE
+402 S
-417 LSKEFNLEE
+417 
-426 FLSDLGE
+426 FLHTLGE
-433 PKEQTGWITLDERE
+433 EESEDWELIDSRE
-447 VHYDDEETL
+447 VNYDEEEEL
-456 DNHLAEMNKELYDK
+456 DKQFNEFGQSTIDKVKNALIKLA
-470 LQTSTLLSKV
+470 
-480 FNFVSTGTARPTAI
+480 STGTARPNAQ
-494 SSQDKIVK
+494 SAQDKQV
-502 DKFFKVRYEYV
+502 DGNYFKVRYKYV
-513 GNKSPERG
+513 GEGSGEREFCNK
-521 FCKAMM
+521 MM
-527 RANKLY
+527 SSNKIY
-533 RREDI
+533 RKEDI
-538 ERMSMQAVNSGF
+538 IMMGSQEVNKGF
-550 GEGGSDTYNIFKFK
+550 GEGGAAVYSIWLYK
-564 GGPRCRHAWKRVTM
+564 GGPRCRHKWERRTYMSKSRTIDANSPLAPTVSTGKARKFGYNP
-578 MLDIN
+578 IN
-583 KDSDEFKKIGTR
+583 VGEK
-595 AAEIKGF
+595 
-602 KVTNPFEVSVY
+602 EVSMK
-613 PKNLPLKGFSPN
+613 PNDMPLKGFSPN

>member
-105 VLQCIFD
+105 VIQCIFD

-140 EAYYYSDNWSETKK
+140 EAYYYSDNWSDTKK

-268 IPLDNAPEHFSY
+268 IPLNNAPEHYTY

-312 NGDEIKTASTVFYN
+312 NGDEIEVATKFFYN
-326 QTIKPHQDIL
+326 QTVKPHQELL
-336 INALNNILAF
+336 IDAIDEILAF
-346 NGISLNL
+346 NGISLKL
-353 FFENLNPLSSPV
+353 YFENLNLLQTR
-365 SSESAKGGTEVVDSL
+365 EEVE
-380 NTLSPLLATKVLET
+380 TVLEDNT
-394 MTTEEIRD
+394 KLT
-402 LVGLGLPEAPIRSTE
+402 S
-417 LSKEFNLEE
+417 
-426 FLSDLGE
+426 FLDTLGE
-433 PKEQTGWITLDERE
+433 EESDDWELIDSRE
-447 VHYDDEETL
+447 VNYDEEEEL
-456 DNHLAEMNKELYDK
+456 DKQFNDFGQSTIDKVKNALIKLA
-470 LQTSTLLSKV
+470 
-480 FNFVSTGTARPTAI
+480 STGTARPNAQ
-494 SSQDKIVK
+494 SAQDKQV
-502 DKFFKVRYEYV
+502 DGNYFKVRYKYV
-513 GNKSPERG
+513 GEGSGQREFCNK
-521 FCKAMM
+521 MM
-527 RANKLY
+527 ASNKIY
-533 RREDI
+533 RKEDI
-538 ERMSMQAVNSGF
+538 MMMGTPEEGGTQVVNKGF
-550 GEGGSDTYNIFKFK
+550 GEFGADTYSVWLYK
-564 GGPRCRHAWKRVTM
+564 GGPRCRHKWERRTYMSKSRTIDANSPLAPTVSTGKAR
-578 MLDIN
+578 
-583 KDSDEFKKIGTR
+583 KFGY
-595 AAEIKGF
+595 
-602 KVTNPFEVSVY
+602 NPVNERQVSMK
-613 PKNLPLKGFSPN
+613 PNDMPLKGFSPN
-625 NPNLPSDVR
+625 NQNLPSDVR

>member
-32 GVNNDHYEFLI
+32 GIDNLHYDFLI

-140 EAYYYSDNWSETKK
+140 EAYYYSDNWSDTKK

-217 TKVVNFNSGTPS
+217 TKVVNFNSGLPS
-229 EEQQRLIANKVKG
+229 EEAQRLIANKIKG

-268 IPLDNAPEHFSY
+268 IPLNNAPEHFSY

-312 NGDEIKTASTVFYN
+312 NGDEIEVATKFFYN
-326 QTIKPHQDIL
+326 QTVKPHQELL
-336 INALNNILAF
+336 IDAIDEILAF
-346 NGISLNL
+346 NGISLKL
-353 FFENLNPLSSPV
+353 YFENLNLLQTR
-365 SSESAKGGTEVVDSL
+365 EEVE
-380 NTLSPLLATKVLET
+380 TVLEDNT
-394 MTTEEIRD
+394 KLT
-402 LVGLGLPEAPIRSTE
+402 S
-417 LSKEFNLEE
+417 
-426 FLSDLGE
+426 FLDTLGE
-433 PKEQTGWITLDERE
+433 EESDDWELIDSRE
-447 VHYDDEETL
+447 VNYDEEEEL
-456 DNHLAEMNKELYDK
+456 DKQFNDFGQSTIDKVKNALIKLA
-470 LQTSTLLSKV
+470 
-480 FNFVSTGTARPTAI
+480 STGTARPNAQ
-494 SSQDKIVK
+494 SAQDKQV
-502 DKFFKVRYEYV
+502 DGNYFKVRYKYV
-513 GNKSPERG
+513 GEGSGQREFCNK
-521 FCKAMM
+521 MM
-527 RANKLY
+527 ASNKIY
-533 RREDI
+533 RKEDI
-538 ERMSMQAVNSGF
+538 MMMGTQAVNKGF
-550 GEGGSDTYNIFKFK
+550 GEFGADTYSIWLYK
-564 GGPRCRHAWKRVTM
+564 GGPRCRHKWERRTYMSKSRTIDANSPLAPTVSTGKAR
-578 MLDIN
+578 
-583 KDSDEFKKIGTR
+583 KFGY
-595 AAEIKGF
+595 
-602 KVTNPFEVSVY
+602 NPVNEREVSMK
-613 PKNLPLKGFSPN
+613 PNDMPLKGFSPN
-625 NPNLPSDVR
+625 NENLPSDVR

>member
-112 EKHTKV
+112 ENHTKV
-118 IRVEAVKTKHVR
+118 VRVEAVKTKHVR

-140 EAYYYSDNWSETKK
+140 EAYYYSDNWSDTKK

-268 IPLDNAPEHFSY
+268 IPLNNAPEHYTY

-312 NGDEIKTASTVFYN
+312 NGDEIEVATKFFYN
-326 QTIKPHQDIL
+326 QTVKPHQELL
-336 INALNNILAF
+336 IDALDEILAF
-346 NGISLNL
+346 NGISLKL
-353 FFENLNPLSSPV
+353 YFENLNLLQTR
-365 SSESAKGGTEVVDSL
+365 EEVE
-380 NTLSPLLATKVLET
+380 TVLEDNT
-394 MTTEEIRD
+394 KLT
-402 LVGLGLPEAPIRSTE
+402 S
-417 LSKEFNLEE
+417 
-426 FLSDLGE
+426 FLDTLGE
-433 PKEQTGWITLDERE
+433 EESDDWELIDSRE
-447 VHYDDEETL
+447 VNYDEEEEL
-456 DNHLAEMNKELYDK
+456 DKQFNDFGQSTIDKVKNALIKLA
-470 LQTSTLLSKV
+470 
-480 FNFVSTGTARPTAI
+480 STGTARPNAQ
-494 SSQDKIVK
+494 SAQDKQV
-502 DKFFKVRYEYV
+502 DGNYFKVRYKYV
-513 GNKSPERG
+513 GEGSGQREFCNK
-521 FCKAMM
+521 MM
-527 RANKLY
+527 SSNKIY
-533 RREDI
+533 RKEDI
-538 ERMSMQAVNSGF
+538 MMMGTQAVNKGF
-550 GEGGSDTYNIFKFK
+550 GEFGADTYSIWLYK
-564 GGPRCRHAWKRVTM
+564 GGPRCRHKWERRTYMSKSRTIDANSPLAPTVSTGKAR
-578 MLDIN
+578 
-583 KDSDEFKKIGTR
+583 KFGY
-595 AAEIKGF
+595 
-602 KVTNPFEVSVY
+602 NPVNEREVSMK
-613 PKNLPLKGFSPN
+613 PNDMPLKGFSPN
-625 NPNLPSDVR
+625 NENLPSDVR

>member
-11 ELSTYSQPDIIEDS
+11 ELSTYSQPEIIEDS

-32 GVNNDHYEFLI
+32 GVNNDYYEFLI

-140 EAYYYSDNWSETKK
+140 EAYYYSDNWSDTKK

-268 IPLDNAPEHFSY
+268 IPLNNAPEHYTY
-280 LSTEAQA
+280 LSTEAQG

-312 NGDEIKTASTVFYN
+312 NGDEIEVATKFFYN
-326 QTIKPHQDIL
+326 QTVKPHQELL
-336 INALNNILAF
+336 IDAIDEILAF
-346 NGISLNL
+346 NGISLKL
-353 FFENLNPLSSPV
+353 YFENLNLLQTR
-365 SSESAKGGTEVVDSL
+365 EEVE
-380 NTLSPLLATKVLET
+380 TVLEDNT
-394 MTTEEIRD
+394 K
-402 LVGLGLPEAPIRSTE
+402 LNS
-417 LSKEFNLEE
+417 
-426 FLSDLGE
+426 FLHTLGE
-433 PKEQTGWITLDERE
+433 EESEDWELIDSRE
-447 VHYDDEETL
+447 VNYDEEEEL
-456 DNHLAEMNKELYDK
+456 DKQFNEFGQSTIDKVKNALIKLA
-470 LQTSTLLSKV
+470 
-480 FNFVSTGTARPTAI
+480 STGTARPNAQ
-494 SSQDKIVK
+494 SAQDKQV
-502 DKFFKVRYEYV
+502 DGNYFKVRYKYV
-513 GNKSPERG
+513 GEGSGEREFCNK
-521 FCKAMM
+521 MM
-527 RANKLY
+527 SSNKIY
-533 RREDI
+533 RKEDI
-538 ERMSMQAVNSGF
+538 IMMGSQEVNKGF
-550 GEGGSDTYNIFKFK
+550 GEGGAAVYSIWLYK
-564 GGPRCRHAWKRVTM
+564 GGPRCRHKWERRTYMSKSRTIDANSPLAPTVSTGKARKFGYNP
-578 MLDIN
+578 IN
-583 KDSDEFKKIGTR
+583 VGEK
-595 AAEIKGF
+595 
-602 KVTNPFEVSVY
+602 EVSMK
-613 PKNLPLKGFSPN
+613 PNDMPLKGFSPN

>member
-11 ELSTYSQPDIIEDS
+11 ELSTYSQPDIVEDS

-140 EAYYYSDNWSETKK
+140 EAYYYSDNWSDTKK

-217 TKVVNFNSGTPS
+217 TKVVNFNSGLPS
-229 EEQQRLIANKVKG
+229 EEAQRLIANKIKG
-242 QLTGAQGDKVIIAFN
+242 QLTGASGDKVIIAFN

-268 IPLDNAPEHFSY
+268 IPLNNAPEHFSY
-280 LSTEAQA
+280 LSTEAQS

-312 NGDEIKTASTVFYN
+312 NGDEIEVATKFFYN
-326 QTIKPHQDIL
+326 QTVKPHQELL
-336 INALNNILAF
+336 IDAIDEILAF
-346 NGISLNL
+346 NGISLKL
-353 FFENLNPLSSPV
+353 YFENLNLLQTR
-365 SSESAKGGTEVVDSL
+365 EEVE
-380 NTLSPLLATKVLET
+380 TVLEDNT
-394 MTTEEIRD
+394 KLGEEDSEENNKDI
-402 LVGLGLPEAPIRSTE
+402 ET
-417 LSKEFNLEE
+417 SKKFNLEE

-456 DNHLAEMNKELYDK
+456 NNHLAEMNKELYDK

-538 ERMSMQAVNSGF
+538 ERMSMQPVNSGF
-550 GEGGSDTYNIFKFK
+550 GEGGSDTYNIFKWK

-625 NPNLPSDVR
+625 NKNLPSDVR

>member
-140 EAYYYSDNWSETKK
+140 EAYYYSDNWSDTKK

-268 IPLDNAPEHFSY
+268 IPLNNAPEHYTY

-312 NGDEIKTASTVFYN
+312 NGDEIEVATKFFYN
-326 QTIKPHQDIL
+326 QTVKPHQELL
-336 INALNNILAF
+336 IDAIDEILAF
-346 NGISLNL
+346 NGISLKL
-353 FFENLNPLSSPV
+353 YFENLNLLQTR
-365 SSESAKGGTEVVDSL
+365 EEVE
-380 NTLSPLLATKVLET
+380 TVLEDNT
-394 MTTEEIRD
+394 KLGEEDSEENNKDI
-402 LVGLGLPEAPIRSTE
+402 ET
-417 LSKEFNLEE
+417 SKKFNLEE

-456 DNHLAEMNKELYDK
+456 NNHLAEMNKELYDK

-538 ERMSMQAVNSGF
+538 ERMSMQPVNSGF
-550 GEGGSDTYNIFKFK
+550 GEGGSDTYNIFKWK

-625 NPNLPSDVR
+625 NKNLPSDVR

>member
-11 ELSTYSQPDIIEDS
+11 ELSTYSQPEIIEDS

-105 VLQCIFD
+105 VIQCIFD

-140 EAYYYSDNWSETKK
+140 EAYYYSDNWSDTKK

-268 IPLDNAPEHFSY
+268 IPLNNAPEHYTY

-312 NGDEIKTASTVFYN
+312 NGDEIEVATKFFYN
-326 QTIKPHQDIL
+326 QTVKPHQELL
-336 INALNNILAF
+336 IDAIDEILAF
-346 NGISLNL
+346 NGISLKL
-353 FFENLNPLSSPV
+353 YFENLNLLQTR
-365 SSESAKGGTEVVDSL
+365 EEVE
-380 NTLSPLLATKVLET
+380 TVLEDNT
-394 MTTEEIRD
+394 KLT
-402 LVGLGLPEAPIRSTE
+402 S
-417 LSKEFNLEE
+417 
-426 FLSDLGE
+426 FLDTLGE
-433 PKEQTGWITLDERE
+433 EESDDWELIDSRE
-447 VHYDDEETL
+447 VNYDEEEEL
-456 DNHLAEMNKELYDK
+456 DKQFNDFGQSTIDKVKNALIKLA
-470 LQTSTLLSKV
+470 
-480 FNFVSTGTARPTAI
+480 STGTARPNAQ
-494 SSQDKIVK
+494 SAQDKQV
-502 DKFFKVRYEYV
+502 DGNYFKVRYKYV
-513 GNKSPERG
+513 GEGSGQREFCNK
-521 FCKAMM
+521 MM
-527 RANKLY
+527 ASNKIY
-533 RREDI
+533 RKEDI
-538 ERMSMQAVNSGF
+538 MMMGTPEEGGTQVVNKGF
-550 GEGGSDTYNIFKFK
+550 GEFGADTYSVWLYK
-564 GGPRCRHAWKRVTM
+564 GGPRCRHKWERRTYMSKSRTIDANSPLAPTVSTGKAR
-578 MLDIN
+578 
-583 KDSDEFKKIGTR
+583 KFGY
-595 AAEIKGF
+595 
-602 KVTNPFEVSVY
+602 NPVNERQVSMK
-613 PKNLPLKGFSPN
+613 PNDMPLKGFSPN
-625 NPNLPSDVR
+625 NQNLPSDVR